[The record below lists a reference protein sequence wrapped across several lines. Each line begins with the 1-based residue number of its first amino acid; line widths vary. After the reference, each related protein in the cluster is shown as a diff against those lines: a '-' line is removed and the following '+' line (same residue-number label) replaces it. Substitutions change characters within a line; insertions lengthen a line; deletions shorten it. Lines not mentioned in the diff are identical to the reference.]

1 MPLTRKNGIHSIL
14 DPIQVLCGKCDEFL
28 LHRIYLFILAG
39 ITCCNKLTN
48 TSNEKILFLIV
59 LFIGNLAMSAATYR
73 VKYDVLAQKPTNFT
87 VVVGY
92 ERLTINNNAYA
103 LCRMNPITSYGLTF
117 DSYLYGEDWNGMLAI
132 SQKPIEFQNDS
143 WTIVSGYVILFDN
156 KAFLANKIN

>member
-1 MPLTRKNGIHSIL
+1 MK
-14 DPIQVLCGKCDEFL
+14 
-28 LHRIYLFILAG
+28 
-39 ITCCNKLTN
+39 
-48 TSNEKILFLIV
+48 KILFLIV
-59 LFIGNLAMSAATYR
+59 LFIGSLAMSAATYR

-103 LCRMNPITSYGLTF
+103 LCRMNPITSYSLTF